1 MNTSDTNDSPPP
13 VPPIRSYSVSREK
26 RSVPLPRPPRDSK
39 GSNSPQSG
47 RRPPPIPPPPKRLVS
62 EVKPAPPPVPTHR
75 RSRSEGRT
83 PFGEDVISFTGD
95 PSGKQPL
102 ESKKSLPLESLASQE
117 SGDGR
122 DREPCRTPSL
132 ITQPPAAQRV
142 DKDRAG
148 SPGGSNLSNGE
159 VPGGVTE
166 PR

>member
-1 MNTSDTNDSPPP
+1 MTRHRQSLQSAVTPCLERREASLFLDRQETARAQIAHKVGGARPQYLPLQRGCAYS
-13 VPPIRSYSVSREK
+13 SYVDGLF
-26 RSVPLPRPPRDSK
+26 VCL
-39 GSNSPQSG
+39 
-47 RRPPPIPPPPKRLVS
+47 L
-62 EVKPAPPPVPTHR
+62 
-75 RSRSEGRT
+75 

-102 ESKKSLPLESLASQE
+102 ESKKSLPLESLATQE

-122 DREPCRTPSL
+122 DREPCRTPSP
-132 ITQPPAAQRV
+132 ITQPSAAQRV